1 MSGDSVRLIL
11 PLSRLATEACE
22 ATDLYRELRK
32 PLLRYLACLGLSAD
46 EAQDVVQDAFLS
58 LHKHLAAGGSQ
69 ENIRSWIFRVAH
81 NQARNRQSRYER
93 RFAAPLEERIDSI
106 ADESTPETAVLEQEK
121 FLRLK
126 KAIRLLT
133 DNERECLLLRAG
145 GLRYR
150 EIGEVLGVPTSTVA
164 DTVDRAI
171 KKLAER
177 CNV

>member
-1 MSGDSVRLIL
+1 MSGDSARLTL
-11 PLSRLATEACE
+11 PLSRLASEACE
-22 ATDLYRELRK
+22 ATHLYRELRK

-93 RFAAPLEERIDSI
+93 RFAAPLEERVDSI
-106 ADESTPETAVLEQEK
+106 TDESTPERAVLEREK
-121 FLRLK
+121 FRQLRK
-126 KAIRLLT
+126 EIRLLT
-133 DNERECLLLRAG
+133 DSERECLLLRAG

-164 DTVDRAI
+164 DTVERAI